1 MKTNSNA
8 LTEVYFVLS
17 NLNKDEYNKIPI
29 KIIKAIKENMNIDY
43 RFNIDEE
50 INIMKQTF
58 LPETRAILFNLF
70 IDYLATDEQKN
81 KIYKIQNRER
91 EELNCKRKNSDIK

>member
-58 LPETRAILFNLF
+58 LQETRAILFNLF
-70 IDYLATDEQKN
+70 RDYLATDEQKN

>member
-70 IDYLATDEQKN
+70 RDYLATEEQKN

>member
-70 IDYLATDEQKN
+70 RDYLATDEQKN